1 MNIREQRFIVEYV
14 KDENG
19 TRAAQAAGYAV
30 DNPKAAAVQANR
42 LLNRDNIRQ
51 AIEEHKRDIAEIAGI
66 SKAAVVKKLWQIA
79 NADPNELI
87 QVRRNNCRHCWGL
100 NHNYQWIATE
110 YAKECEKAVI
120 LQIEPPGFA
129 GGFDFDANREP
140 NSDCPVCSGNGE
152 EIVHVADT
160 RKLTGTAKLL
170 YAGVKKTKDGI
181 QILTRDQDAALRE
194 VGKFVGIDVKRLEHS
209 GPDGKPIANVNI
221 NATAQDL
228 TDEQLLALINGP
240 DDSE

>member
-1 MNIREQRFIVEYV
+1 M
-14 KDENG
+14 
-19 TRAAQAAGYAV
+19 
-30 DNPKAAAVQANR
+30 
-42 LLNRDNIRQ
+42 
-51 AIEEHKRDIAEIAGI
+51 
-66 SKAAVVKKLWQIA
+66 
-79 NADPNELI
+79 
-87 QVRRNNCRHCWGL
+87 
-100 NHNYQWIATE
+100 
-110 YAKECEKAVI
+110 
-120 LQIEPPGFA
+120 
-129 GGFDFDANREP
+129 
-140 NSDCPVCSGNGE
+140 
-152 EIVHVADT
+152 ADT